1 MKKYK
6 VYYYEGDLKILV
18 ARDLSIDEC
27 RELIGQQQDPGNYKI
42 EREEEEVS
50 CDD

>member
-6 VYYYEGDLKILV
+6 VYYCERDLKILV